1 MLQAS
6 VVSPSCPIYNSS
18 DFKES
23 IKIQEVDQ
31 IMEENGYWRES
42 RWEADMDE
50 GTREAFYL
58 LIAER
63 LAYFQR
69 KWEDK
74 HSEEKRKKME
84 LRQNWERVLRER
96 SPELIKDSEDFLDDL
111 FAVHQK
117 ESEALYF
124 FGLEEGIRLM
134 RSLLNL

>member
-1 MLQAS
+1 
-6 VVSPSCPIYNSS
+6 
-18 DFKES
+18 
-23 IKIQEVDQ
+23 
-31 IMEENGYWRES
+31 MEENGYWRES

-74 HSEEKRKKME
+74 HS
-84 LRQNWERVLRER
+84 ERVLRER